1 MSDGQVNEQTAEII
15 SIRQFVLFFGG
26 RRIPRSGMF
35 ACGQGICYTEH
46 TTARAPANGI
56 GGVGTMKWIFK
67 ILAALALLAA
77 AAAGFSLLFGND
89 ADTQYVTIYDDA
101 DGADN

>member
-1 MSDGQVNEQTAEII
+1 
-15 SIRQFVLFFGG
+15 
-26 RRIPRSGMF
+26 
-35 ACGQGICYTEH
+35 
-46 TTARAPANGI
+46 
-56 GGVGTMKWIFK
+56 MKWIFK